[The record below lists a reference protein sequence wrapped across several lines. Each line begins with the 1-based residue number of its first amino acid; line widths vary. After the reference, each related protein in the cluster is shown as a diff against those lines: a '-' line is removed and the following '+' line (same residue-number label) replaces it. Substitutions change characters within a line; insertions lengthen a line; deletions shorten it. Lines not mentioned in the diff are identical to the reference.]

1 MPKFAADFTFKQ
13 LFMNKNPISSEG
25 ILLPKGKITAHFTW
39 EEMLHSA
46 SLDAYNKKN
55 GTSYCNY
62 PDAAQRANLAFLCER
77 LEKIRERWGNPLRIG
92 SAFRCNFVNAL
103 VGGSTTSHHL
113 TGLAA
118 DLSCYDLEE
127 CFMLTKY
134 AMEDPHSVEVL
145 LSVKTVANLKTWWVH
160 VAMGTTPHQ
169 EKKFGI
175 DLNGHVLSLKTTY

>member
-1 MPKFAADFTFKQ
+1 
-13 LFMNKNPISSEG
+13 MNKKPISSEG
-25 ILLPKGKITAHFTW
+25 ILLPKGKITPHFTW

-46 SLDAYNKKN
+46 TLESYNKMM

-62 PDAAQRANLAFLCER
+62 PDAAQRANIAFLCER
-77 LEKIRERWGNPLRIG
+77 LEHIRERWGNPLRIG

-103 VGGSTTSHHL
+103 VGGSANSHHL
-113 TGLAA
+113 SGLAA

-134 AMEDPHSVEVL
+134 AMEDSYSCEVL
-145 LSVKTVANLKTWWVH
+145 LSVKTIANLKTWWVH
-160 VAMGTTPHQ
+160 VAFATTPKK

-175 DLNGHVLSLKTTY
+175 DLNGRVLSLKTIY

>member
-1 MPKFAADFTFKQ
+1 MPKFAADFTFKE
-13 LFMNKNPISSEG
+13 LFMNKNPISSKG

-46 SLDAYNKKN
+46 TLDRYNKKN

-77 LEKIRERWGNPLRIG
+77 LEHIRERWGQPLRIG
-92 SAFRCNFVNAL
+92 SAFRCNFVNTL
-103 VGGSTTSHHL
+103 VGGSATSHHL

-118 DLSCYDLEE
+118 DLSGRDLEE
-127 CFMLTKY
+127 CFMLTKL
-134 AMEDPHSVEVL
+134 ALEDPYSVEVL
-145 LSVKTVANLKTWWVH
+145 LSVKTCGKLKIWWVH
-160 VAMGTTPHQ
+160 VAFATTPKK

-175 DLNGHVLSLKTTY
+175 DLNGHVLSLKTSY